1 MRCARVLAA
10 LAVVLLATGTA
21 RGDDEVAVLRD
32 GGQHSVDALHAKL
45 ADAPAEERQAL
56 EAQLD
61 RVCAQR
67 DCSASRLFWYTDL
80 EEAKAAARRLRRP
93 IVSLHLLGRLDE
105 EVSCANSRFFRV
117 MLYSD
122 PAIASVLRDDFVMH
136 WHSVRPVPRIT
147 IDLGN
152 GRTIRQTIT
161 GNSVHYLLDY
171 DGTPLDALAGLYSPK
186 EFTTRL
192 EQWTTWFRKLR
203 QYDRISAIRGYH
215 MGRAM
220 QTGILAAG
228 LGIAG
233 VSEEWTPARK
243 ANAYEAA
250 RRAGTKSLIEGPVL
264 QQVELGVRVDVPRR
278 LYELGEQSIDS
289 VQFSEPSLAL
299 MRRKQELTP
308 ELLHNLRR
316 SVAADTLFNEYELH
330 RRLHVWYAY
339 GEVMTLEKLNDR
351 VYAELFLTPTGDPWM
366 GLQPNS
372 VFAALK
378 E

>member
-1 MRCARVLAA
+1 M
-10 LAVVLLATGTA
+10 A
-21 RGDDEVAVLRD
+21 RGSDEVAVLRG
-32 GGQHSVDALHAKL
+32 GGQNSVDALHAKL
-45 ADAPAEERQAL
+45 AEAPAEEREAL

-80 EEAKAAARRLRRP
+80 EEAKAAAKRLRRP

-122 PAIASVLRDDFVMH
+122 PAINAVLRDDFVLH

-152 GRTIRQTIT
+152 GKTIRQTIT
-161 GNSVHYLLDY
+161 GNSVHYLLD
-171 DGTPLDALAGLYSPK
+171 DNGAPLDALPGLYSPR
-186 EFTTRL
+186 EFAARL
-192 EQWTTWFRKLR
+192 EAWTLWYRTLYQ
-203 QYDRISAIRGYH
+203 QYDQVSAVKAYH
-215 MGRAM
+215 MTRARV
-220 QTGILAAG
+220 TGGQAEAV
-228 LGIAG
+228 GIAG
-233 VSEEWTPARK
+233 TSEEWTPAK
-243 ANAYEAA
+243 IASVYEAA
-250 RRAGTKSLIEGPVL
+250 RRAGTKSMIEAPVL
-264 QQVELGVRVDVPRR
+264 RQVELGVHVDVPRR
-278 LYELGEQSIDS
+278 LSELGEQLIDT

-299 MRRKQELTP
+299 MRTKQELTP

-316 SVAADTLFNEYELH
+316 TVAADTLFNEYELH
-330 RRLHVWYAY
+330 RRLHLWYVY
-339 GEVMTLEKLNDR
+339 GEVTTLEKLDDR
-351 VYAELFLTPTGDPWM
+351 VYAELFLSPNGDPWM